1 MVGASCEVMKLI
13 CLYVMLCY
21 IIVFC
26 NVFRSVDFCDM
37 VICSGYRRRNFAPGA
52 RVELIQKATFGIV
65 LFMVAWLL

>member
-1 MVGASCEVMKLI
+1 
-13 CLYVMLCY
+13 MLCY

-52 RVELIQKATFGIV
+52 RVELIQKATFRIV